1 MMKKI
6 TFKKKFLLSCFLGF
20 TGILEFLILSSTKL
34 AVTQYTY
41 SSERVPASFDGY
53 KIVQL
58 SDIHCKSFGKDN
70 QKLIDEINALEP
82 DLILITGDSVDSSH
96 QDLSPLEN
104 LFRGISNTA
113 PIYVISGNHEFEQDT
128 PYEEFLTLCDTYGIH
143 NLDNQKVTIT
153 EGNDAIQLVGID
165 ALNMKAHWDF
175 GFLTRDN
182 PDMFSILLNH
192 YPGQIVY
199 LAQYGYDI
207 ILSGHMHGGIIRIP
221 HFGGLIGNKRE
232 LFPKYDAGKFTAID
246 TTMYVSRGL
255 GDARIPRINN
265 RPEIVCITLRH
276 VE

>member
-1 MMKKI
+1 M

-20 TGILEFLILSSTKL
+20 TGILGFLILSSTKL

-113 PIYVISGNHEFEQDT
+113 PIYVISGNHEFEKNA
-128 PYEEFLTLCDTYGIH
+128 PYNAFLTLCDSYGIH

-153 EGNDAIQLVGID
+153 EGEESIQLVGID
-165 ALNMKAHWDF
+165 
-175 GFLTRDN
+175 GFNTRLSPLDT
-182 PDMFSILLNH
+182 
-192 YPGQIVY
+192 
-199 LAQYGYDI
+199 I
-207 ILSGHMHGGIIRIP
+207 IISY
-221 HFGGLIGNKRE
+221 F
-232 LFPKYDAGKFTAID
+232 
-246 TTMYVSRGL
+246 
-255 GDARIPRINN
+255 
-265 RPEIVCITLRH
+265 
-276 VE
+276 